1 MLTCPLHIII
11 RELNEFLGSFNA
23 LLTFNPEAY
32 PSLLMMHVCSVML
45 SLAFPK
51 HPCLLLR
58 RQMYVQKRW
67 TMRMHEFQSMDP
79 ELGPTH
85 SVGCLGDIWELEDPV
100 YQGPKKNV
108 RRTCLAPTLGHR
120 SPTDKANSLDSIV
133 KESERV
139 LKQDHGPRV
148 LPLRGRVFTRKYLV
162 NSSLSEGWRG
172 KK

>member
-11 RELNEFLGSFNA
+11 CELNEFLGSFNA

-100 YQGPKKNV
+100 YQGLEKNV
-108 RRTCLAPTLGHR
+108 RRTCLARTPGHR
-120 SPTDKANSLDSIV
+120 SQTDKANSLDSIV
-133 KESERV
+133 KESEGV
-139 LKQDHGPRV
+139 MNEEHECSHQ
-148 LPLRGRVFTRKYLV
+148 RGA
-162 NSSLSEGWRG
+162 SLSVSV
-172 KK
+172 